1 MLKEA
6 IGTGTTLEEA
16 KTEAVAQLNAP
27 EDVHVSIE
35 VLEIPVKKTLG
46 LFGGSLAKV
55 RAFYEAPDEIEEE
68 EEEEEKNAVVGEE
81 KEENRS
87 SEDFAPVRNYV
98 SAILKGLGILDA
110 EITIRETG
118 SALNIQLDCGDDSRV
133 VIGRKGETLD
143 AIQYVTRL
151 FVGKNMQ
158 GFRRVLINADNY
170 REKRESALRNTAQ
183 KKAALAK
190 RFGKNISL
198 DPMNPY
204 ERRIVHTEV
213 QGIEG
218 VTSYSVGSDGERR
231 VIISPSG
238 AQQNTKGTN
247 PTGEKVQR
255 GRVAKSEQRAVRAPR
270 SDVSSA
276 SLYEKIEPKND

>member
-55 RAFYEAPDEIEEE
+55 RAFYEAPDEIEE

-213 QGIEG
+213 QEIEG

-231 VIISPSG
+231 VIISPEG
-238 AQQNTKGTN
+238 TQQNTKRPN
-247 PTGEKVQR
+247 PTGERLRRSRAGKTDQKV
-255 GRVAKSEQRAVRAPR
+255 SRAPR